1 MIEALRRLVCAHLC
15 KPEEEPHPFSI
26 LRHRTGQHIRDVLHR
41 QYPGARIRIA
51 DADYSAP
58 TLREFEAWLR
68 ADPVSEMVYR
78 NEWRDCDDS
87 ARALRCAVFK
97 VGHALKT
104 TLAVA
109 YCEGYAPEGYHAYNL
124 LIDSEDTVWIVE
136 PQSDHCVEAS
146 RSSYMTDFI
155 QL

>member
-78 NEWRDCDDS
+78 KEFFDCDDS
-87 ARALRCAVFK
+87 ARALRCGMFK
-97 VGHALKT
+97 VGRATKT
-104 TLAVA
+104 TITLA
-109 YCEGYAPEGYHAYNL
+109 YCEGYAQDEYHAFCIF
-124 LIDSEDTVWIVE
+124 IDDQDSLYIVE
-136 PQSDHCVEAS
+136 PQSDEVVPAAES
-146 RSSYMTDFI
+146 VYLPDFI

>member
-1 MIEALRRLVCAHLC
+1 MIEALRRLVCSYLC
-15 KPEEEPHPFSI
+15 KSEETPHPFTT
-26 LRHRTGQHIRDVLHR
+26 LRHRSGQHIRLVLQK
-41 QYPGARIRIA
+41 QYPNARIRIA

-78 NEWRDCDDS
+78 KEFFDCDDS
-87 ARALRCAVFK
+87 ARAVRCAVFK
-97 VGHALKT
+97 VGRALKT
-104 TLAVA
+104 TITLAYV
-109 YCEGYAPEGYHAYNL
+109 EGYAPEGYHAYNL
-124 LIDSEDTVWIVE
+124 LIDGEDTVWIVE

-146 RSSYMTDFI
+146 RSSYMADFI